1 MKRCLWLCTCLIVLI
16 LGTSLSSCNHLSGRH
31 ARNRVNLD
39 SMQVMQWLTEF
50 DDPTFAD
57 AEDVLSYQHGEAQ
70 WRTQDSIFYSI
81 PQTALLNVVSVLQK
95 QGLKLCKSTIVD
107 EFTNNKKVYLNLP
120 EPEQVKEAKEMSAE
134 IESIPNMSV
143 KDTVINGQAM
153 KVVTSNTIK

>member
-16 LGTSLSSCNHLSGRH
+16 LGTSLSSCHQSGKH
-31 ARNRVNLD
+31 YARNRENLD
-39 SMQVMQWLTEF
+39 STQVMQWLTEF
-50 DDPTFAD
+50 DDPTFVD

-70 WRTQDSIFYSI
+70 WLTQDSIFYSI

-95 QGLKLCKSTIVD
+95 QGVKLCKSTIVD

-120 EPEQVKEAKEMSAE
+120 ESEQVKETKEMSEE
-134 IESIPNMSV
+134 IESIPNVSV